1 MKFKLYTTRTCAY
14 CPQVKKLLGAKN
26 KEFETIDVTDD
37 IEQRNELLNKYQAMT
52 VPVLVREDGEYMVGL
67 NMSKFFSML

>member
-26 KEFETIDVTDD
+26 KEFDVIDVTDD
-37 IEQRNELLNKYQAMT
+37 IEQRRLLQEKYQAMT

-67 NMSKFFSML
+67 QMPKLFAML

>member
-1 MKFKLYTTRTCAY
+1 MKFKLYTTKTCAY

-26 KEFETIDVTDD
+26 KEFETIDVTDSY
-37 IEQRNELLNKYQAMT
+37 EQRLELQQKYNAMT

-67 NMSKFFSML
+67 NMQKFFSLV

>member
-14 CPQVKKLLGAKN
+14 CPQLKKLLGAKN

-37 IEQRNELLNKYQAMT
+37 YNQRLLLQQKYQAIT

-67 NMSKFFSML
+67 NMQKFFSLV